1 MGKMMMPSVMPFKPG
16 RKQRGFTL
24 VEIIIVV
31 AIIALLAGV
40 AVPAYISFIQRAK
53 ETAVLAYLGKVKKA
67 QETHRLEDAV
77 DRYSGSFDELETT
90 GFVEGSV
97 GAASRVA
104 NEYQLDL
111 SAGVSS
117 GEPFWNILADPLS
130 LNPKARH
137 FYIDQTGVVRYSVG
151 APAGPGSQPVSN

>member
-1 MGKMMMPSVMPFKPG
+1 MMPSVISFKP
-16 RKQRGFTL
+16 RKKQSGFTL
-24 VEIIIVV
+24 VEIIVVV
-31 AIIALLAGV
+31 AIISLLAAV

-53 ETAVLAYLGKVKKA
+53 ETAIVAYLGKVKKA
-67 QETHRLEDAV
+67 QETHRLENAA

-90 GFVEGSV
+90 GFVEGAV
-97 GAASRVA
+97 GAATRVA

-137 FYIDQTGVVRYSVG
+137 FYIDQTGILRFAVG
-151 APAGPGSQPVSN
+151 APAGPGSQSMAP

>member
-1 MGKMMMPSVMPFKPG
+1 MPSVIPFKL
-16 RKQRGFTL
+16 RKKQKGFTL

-31 AIIALLAGV
+31 AIISLLAAI

-53 ETAVLAYLGKVKKA
+53 ETSVLAYLGKVKKA
-67 QETHRLEDAV
+67 QETHRLENAADQ
-77 DRYSGSFDELETT
+77 YSGSFDELETT
-90 GFVEGSV
+90 GFVDDSV

-117 GEPFWNILADPLS
+117 GEPVWHILADPLS

-137 FYIDQTGVVRYSVG
+137 FYIDQTGIVRFAVG
-151 APAGPGSQPVSN
+151 ASAGPGSEPMSH